1 MDGAADFLVGE
12 RDDHALDL
20 PPMAEAQYIALVAAV
35 LGTSRGLEP
44 GVIAIGFEQQR
55 GVREGCSA
63 VNEWRVHGR

>member
-1 MDGAADFLVGE
+1 MVPRTSWSVSVTITRSICRQWQKRSD
-12 RDDHALDL
+12 
-20 PPMAEAQYIALVAAV
+20 IALVAAV
-35 LGTSRGLEP
+35 FGASRGLEP